1 MTDKSIASEVL
12 AQFAD
17 TPYACTSLTKLSGG
31 TGNFVY
37 RGSLR
42 HALPDGTDTVVFKH
56 AKDYLASNREFKLS
70 PERCLIEENAL
81 RSLNDFPE
89 STNTDSAEETPHI
102 TVRTP
107 HLLTSRPDTFTL
119 VLECLPNAT
128 DLKSLLVSAPDA
140 LSRPHAVAIGRAL
153 GIWLGSFHAWSAAS
167 AQTALATQ
175 LEKNHLMRDLKFS
188 INYDGIVRM
197 VDSRPEILGESRA
210 VFEQVRDMAAAE
222 VGKTGGE
229 GVGPIHGDFWS
240 GNILL
245 PKSTPTTT
253 TLLVTDWELT
263 HVGPRALDLAQML
276 AELYQLKH
284 FKNIDAGEWIARAFI
299 EAYPPLSDDMAFRTL
314 IHVGVHF
321 VFWGSVVP
329 GWGDEEQVEGIVRL
343 GRDLIVNAWG
353 RERGF
358 FEGTLWGC
366 LFRGT

>member
-1 MTDKSIASEVL
+1 MADDAIASEIL
-12 AQFAD
+12 AQFTN
-17 TPYACTSLTKLSGG
+17 TPYDCTSLSKLSGG

-37 RGSLR
+37 RGSLQ
-42 HALPDGTDTVVFKH
+42 HPLSDGTETVVFKH

-81 RSLNDFPE
+81 RSLNSFPE
-89 STNTDSAEETPHI
+89 VTDTNGAGESHHI

-107 HLLTSRPDTFTL
+107 HLLTSRPETFTL

-128 DLKSLLVSAPDA
+128 DLKSLLVASPDA
-140 LSRPHAVAIGRAL
+140 LSHPHASAIGRAL
-153 GIWLGSFHAWSAAS
+153 GTWLGAFHAWSAAP

-188 INYDGIVRM
+188 INYDSIVRM
-197 VDSRPEILGESRA
+197 VDERPGLLGESRA

-222 VGKTGGE
+222 VGRTAGE
-229 GVGPIHGDFWS
+229 GLGPIHGDFWS

-245 PKSTPTTT
+245 PKSTSTTT
-253 TLLVTDWELT
+253 TLLITDWELT
-263 HVGPRALDLAQML
+263 HVGPRALDLGQML
-276 AELYQLKH
+276 AEIYMLKY

-299 EAYPPLSDDMAFRTL
+299 EAYPDLSEDMAFRTL

-329 GWGDEEQVEGIVRL
+329 GWGDAGQVEGVVRL

-358 FEGTLWGC
+358 FEGALWEC
-366 LFRGT
+366 LFRS